1 MAGNK
6 IPHISASFVILF
18 ILYLQSLFGETL
30 LILFLA
36 SGFTTYFLLGD
47 IWQKWTQRRIQRRFW
62 DCWEVLMIVLT
73 QVFEESIPESYNYTY
88 DNHSILLLMY
98 SLGVFVLFYKKE
110 VKVCKVVSKY
120 TFGIGTRL
128 ISGGIYEL
136 YPSIHFSFCF
146 LSYSLYD
153 SLICIY
159 RCHMPQR
166 KDSIH

>member
-1 MAGNK
+1 
-6 IPHISASFVILF
+6 
-18 ILYLQSLFGETL
+18 
-30 LILFLA
+30 
-36 SGFTTYFLLGD
+36 
-47 IWQKWTQRRIQRRFW
+47 
-62 DCWEVLMIVLT
+62 MIVLT
-73 QVFEESIPESYNYTY
+73 QVFEESIPESYNYTF

-98 SLGVFVLFYKKE
+98 SLGFFVLFYKKE
-110 VKVCKVVSKY
+110 VKMCKVVSKY

-128 ISGGIYEL
+128 ISGSIYEL

-146 LSYSLYD
+146 LSYYLYD